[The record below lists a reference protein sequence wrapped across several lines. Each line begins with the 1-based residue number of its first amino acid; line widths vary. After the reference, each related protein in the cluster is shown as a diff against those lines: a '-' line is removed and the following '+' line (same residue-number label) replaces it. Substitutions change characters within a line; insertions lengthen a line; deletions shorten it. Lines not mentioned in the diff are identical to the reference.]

1 MEASFDRQFE
11 AQQTFGGQA
20 ADYVAAVGGSWRFVF
35 FFAVFIAA
43 WAALNTAVGPAA
55 WDPYPYILL
64 NLFLSCL
71 GAWVGITYVYP
82 SIELSH

>member
-35 FFAVFIAA
+35 CFAIFILV
-43 WAALNTAVGPAA
+43 WAVLNTAFDGIA
-55 WDPYPYILL
+55 WDPYPFILL

-71 GAWVGITYVYP
+71 GAC
-82 SIELSH
+82 